1 MIRREMGNID
11 TGHRVV
17 GQQTHD
23 TSGSYLRQGALQA
36 QRWHRT
42 SMAPSVDKIWLAIV
56 YL

>member
-23 TSGSYLRQGALQA
+23 TSGSHLRQGALQA